1 MISFNKIIVK
11 VLEELVIQ
19 LLNNKNLDAEKLKD
33 AQRFFAKKN
42 NLDTLPSKSQI
53 LQTYFELV
61 KK

>member
-1 MISFNKIIVK
+1 M
-11 VLEELVIQ
+11 EELVIQ

>member
-1 MISFNKIIVK
+1 M
-11 VLEELVIQ
+11 EELVIQ

-53 LQTYFELV
+53 LRTYFELV
-61 KK
+61 KKWEIKKS